1 VSEADANKPTP
12 LVVRTPIEMATWSR
26 DALGRGERIAF
37 VPTMGALHEGHLAL
51 MREARALADR
61 VVISIFVN
69 PAQFGPREDLAKYPR
84 DLDGDLGKAGEV
96 GVDVAFV
103 PEVADIYPPGFQTY
117 VQVRELERGLD
128 GPHRPEH
135 FIGVATV
142 VCKLFNLVRPSVAVF
157 GEKDYQQLAIVRR
170 MVTDLDMNIRIVGV
184 ATVREPDGLA
194 MSSRNVYLSAE
205 ERARALSLSQAL
217 FFARARAA
225 GGEQDAGALIEA
237 ARSRLDVDK
246 VDYLELVDA
255 RTLEPIPTL
264 DRAAV
269 LAVAAFVGRTRLI
282 DNVPIGISEASANP
296 AARTSRPT
304 PVVSIKTI
312 KVT

>member
-1 VSEADANKPTP
+1 MSETEPKPTP

-51 MREARALADR
+51 MREARTHADR

-69 PAQFGPREDLAKYPR
+69 PAQFGPSEDLAKYPR
-84 DLDGDLGKAGEV
+84 DVDGDLTKAAEV

-103 PEVADIYPPGFQTY
+103 PEVSDIYPPGFQTY
-117 VQVRELERGLD
+117 VQVRDLERGLD

-157 GEKDYQQLAIVRR
+157 GEKDYQQLAVIRR

-184 ATVREPDGLA
+184 ATVRETDGLA
-194 MSSRNVYLSAE
+194 MSSRNAYLSGD

-237 ARSRLDVDK
+237 ARSRLDVD
-246 VDYLELVDA
+246 VIDYIELVDA
-255 RTLEPIPTL
+255 RTLEPLAAL

-296 AARTSRPT
+296 AARTARPT

>member
-1 VSEADANKPTP
+1 VSETDPKPTP

-51 MREARALADR
+51 MREARTFADR

-69 PAQFGPREDLAKYPR
+69 PAQFGPHEDLARYPR
-84 DLDGDLGKAGEV
+84 DIEGDLGKAGEV

-103 PEVADIYPPGFQTY
+103 PDVADIYPPGFQTY

-157 GEKDYQQLAIVRR
+157 GEKDYQQLAIIRR

-194 MSSRNVYLSAE
+194 MSSRNAYLSAE

-237 ARSRLDVDK
+237 ARSRLDVDV
-246 VDYLELVDA
+246 VDYIELVDA
-255 RTLEPIPTL
+255 RTLEPIATL

-269 LAVAAFVGRTRLI
+269 LAVAAFIGRTRLI

-296 AARTSRPT
+296 AARTARPT

>member
-1 VSEADANKPTP
+1 MAALLQITNLHATVDGKPI
-12 LVVRTPIEMATWSR
+12 LNG
-26 DALGRGERIAF
+26 L
-37 VPTMGALHEGHLAL
+37 
-51 MREARALADR
+51 
-61 VVISIFVN
+61 
-69 PAQFGPREDLAKYPR
+69 DLAIAPGEVHAVMGPNGSGKSTLAHVLAGREGYDVTQGQVLFQGR
-84 DLDGDLGKAGEV
+84 DL
-96 GVDVAFV
+96 
-103 PEVADIYPPGFQTY
+103 
-117 VQVRELERGLD
+117 
-128 GPHRPEH
+128 
-135 FIGVATV
+135 
-142 VCKLFNLVRPSVAVF
+142 
-157 GEKDYQQLAIVRR
+157 
-170 MVTDLDMNIRIVGV
+170 
-184 ATVREPDGLA
+184 LA
-194 MSSRNVYLSAE
+194 MAAE

-225 GGEQDAGALIEA
+225 GGEQDASALIEA

-246 VDYLELVDA
+246 VDYLDLVDA

-296 AARTSRPT
+296 AARTARPT